1 MRKAI
6 KIKSLLVAFCALCM
20 TTAVGFG
27 LMNAVADEPQG
38 KTITIDTVDPILLK
52 RGVNGTGNDDRALE
66 IEETA
71 FTEIA
76 DDVIAYTGR
85 YYYMNSRSR
94 EGAVEY
100 AVSISGT
107 GHVITAKYDALTAN
121 DADGTHTGN
130 KIPVPGYLLSV
141 PADKVAEYNFTVG
154 DEFTLSNDIVIPT
167 VAETVDNITKGV
179 RVEIQNTSMATNDAP
194 GSVYYGNEFGRTTKQ
209 NTWNREV
216 GFSLIQEN
224 GENLGK
230 FEVVSYRQ
238 ANTTTVLKPNNNSVE
253 WNGDFVIPNPGFA
266 LISNAVVSDDA
277 YTNAIYSMLN
287 FSTTFTLGDVVEISG
302 REFFDFEY
310 SVTATYDFIDPTDEE
325 NPAGAQYPENRG
337 SDQMMIYY
345 KSVED
350 GKDILQTNEYGFEAA
365 VDKNGKIIQTA
376 VNVGTIP
383 EGGFVLSA
391 HGILRGWARTY
402 YKKGA
407 SVTVDTMSKTYTITS
422 DLSTLRDETNND
434 IALYEKEKNAYQN
447 GMYDLDTT
455 MLNDRFADLK
465 TAGEEMVAVISN
477 LIDNKGDFSAKDE
490 LDQLVLLRE
499 KRSVF
504 EEAKINFSIG
514 TIESRVVEGRGVW
527 HVPNING
534 KETSLAG
541 IRDVLKVF
549 NDLNLNIIF
558 IEEYYAGYSHAVVE
572 GVPQNPDSKI
582 YDYSGTGEGEDYGN
596 DYIKAFLTEA
606 KKLGFEVHFS
616 LTAGYLGRNDK
627 WLDEPDRLWM
637 MHPEWRNVS
646 SEGYLTHI
654 DGHQTIYADM
664 ANEEYRAMLIGHVAE
679 MFEKYPEFDGVNVD
693 FVRYPDRS
701 SGRDFGYTMASMQK
715 FLAKYQY
722 TFRGSDIEDVEVLR
736 KTFHAFVSSNSTIKA
751 QWDEFRRTQVTETL
765 TLIRNTMKAGKDSAL
780 LSISVGPS
788 PESARNSL
796 LQDWLNWIKAGLIDF
811 CTPMAYYTDA
821 STVEMIATKE
831 VEYMNNLAYNYI
843 GVGPYL
849 QLEPNEWVKQVEAT
863 QNAKAMGYSFF
874 SSQQILEE
882 VESGEL
888 GNAVALLKNSA
899 MANEAILP
907 HANAEAVIHAYF
919 ASILNKATNIYLTN
933 EAMTAQQYQALE
945 SKLNAI
951 EQMSVGTPKELYA
964 VYQEIEKIY
973 NEPGQYVSRQAK
985 DRLKAD
991 LELLLENINLKINR
1005 MLVGEGVWN
1014 PLVSMARPV
1023 LSDSQP
1029 NKIVWPKEDTTVQP
1043 VKDSGC
1049 NSTVSV
1055 ALGILPLG
1063 LLGFVLARKKGDE

>member
-1 MRKAI
+1 MRKTM
-6 KIKSLLVAFCALCM
+6 KIKSLIALGCTFCMATVL
-20 TTAVGFG
+20 GFYTVS
-27 LMNAVADEPQG
+27 ASAAEAQG
-38 KTITIDTVDPILLK
+38 KTVSIDTVDPITLT
-52 RGVNGTGNDDRALE
+52 RGANGTGNADRALE
-66 IEETA
+66 ITETA
-71 FTEIA
+71 FSEIQ

-94 EGAVEY
+94 TGAVEY

-107 GHVITAKYDALTAN
+107 GHKITAKYDALSAN
-121 DADGTHTGN
+121 DADGAHTGN
-130 KIPVPGYLLSV
+130 EIPVPGYLLSI
-141 PADKVAEYNFTVG
+141 PADKVSEYNFAVG
-154 DEFTLSNDIVIPT
+154 DEFTVSNNVVIPN

-179 RVEIQNTSMATNDAP
+179 RVEIQNTAMATNDAP

-209 NTWNREV
+209 NTWNREF
-216 GFSLIQEN
+216 GFSLIQEE
-224 GENLGK
+224 GPNLGR
-230 FEVVSYRQ
+230 FQVVSYKQ
-238 ANTTTVLKPNNNSVE
+238 ANTDTIVKYNAASVT
-253 WNGDFVIPNPGFA
+253 WGGDFVIPDPGFA
-266 LISNAVVSDDA
+266 LISNAVVSTDA
-277 YTNAIYSMLN
+277 YTNAMYSILN
-287 FSTTFTLGDVVEISG
+287 FDTAFSLGDVVEISG

-310 SVTATYDFIDPTDEE
+310 SVTAPYDFIDPTDDD

-350 GKDILQTNEYGFEAA
+350 GQNILQTNEYGFEAA
-365 VDKNGKIIQTA
+365 VDKDGKIIETA

-407 SVTVDTMSKTYTITS
+407 SVTIDTVAKTYTITS

-455 MLNDRFADLK
+455 MLNERFADLK
-465 TAGEEMVAVISN
+465 TAGEEMVAAITD
-477 LIDNKGDFSAKDE
+477 LIDNKADLSAKDE
-490 LDQLVLLRE
+490 LDKLVLLRE
-499 KRSVF
+499 KRSIF
-504 EEAKINFSIG
+504 DEAKINFSIG

-527 HVPNING
+527 HIPNING

-541 IRDVLKVF
+541 IRDVLNTFK
-549 NDLNLNIIF
+549 DLKLNVIF

-582 YDYSGTGEGEDYGN
+582 YDYSGTEEGEDYGN

-627 WLDEPDRLWM
+627 WLNEPDRFWIT
-637 MHPEWRNVS
+637 HPEWRNIS

-664 ANEEYRAMLIGHVAE
+664 ANEEYRAMLIGHVKE

-701 SGRDFGYTMASMQK
+701 SGRDFGYTMASMKK
-715 FLAKYQY
+715 FLSTYQY
-722 TFRGSDIEDVEVLR
+722 TFRGSDIEDVDVLR
-736 KTFHAFVSSNSTIKA
+736 KAFHAFVTANDTIKA

-765 TLIRNTMKAGKDSAL
+765 TLIRNTMKEKKASGL
-780 LSISVGPS
+780 LSISVGPN

-796 LQDWLNWIKAGLIDF
+796 LQDWLNWIKGGLIDF

-863 QNAKAMGYSFF
+863 QNAGAMGYSFF

-882 VESGEL
+882 VASGEV
-888 GNAVALLKNSA
+888 GNAVALLKNSV
-899 MANEAILP
+899 MTNEAILP
-907 HANAEAVIHAYF
+907 HASAADVIDAYF
-919 ASILNKATNIYLTN
+919 DSILSKATNIYLTN
-933 EAMTAQQYQALE
+933 NAMTNTQYQALE
-945 SKLNAI
+945 SKFNAI
-951 EQMSVGTPKELYA
+951 KQMSVGTPKELYA

-973 NEPGQYVSRQAK
+973 NDPGQYVSRQAK

-991 LELLLENINLKINR
+991 AKLLLDNINLKINR
-1005 MLVGEGVWN
+1005 MLVDEGVWN
-1014 PLVSMARPV
+1014 PLVSTARPV
-1023 LSDSQP
+1023 LSQSQP
-1029 NKIVWPKEDTTVQP
+1029 NKIVWPKDDVTQQP
-1043 VKDSGC
+1043 ADDSGC
-1049 NSTVSV
+1049 KGSIGTAMVV
-1055 ALGILPLG
+1055 FPLS
-1063 LLGFVLARKKGDE
+1063 VLAIVIGWKKRKE